1 MTKEQF
7 LEHCGWS
14 EEEFDHIMHLLGQ
27 GYYRYV
33 LSVTD
38 RYTCYWINYL
48 EDVKEHKG
56 KIERTAITWKDIECE
71 FEHAN
76 EMGAGLPEMDEQTK
90 VEFRAYEKVKGR
102 LCSILGYDN
111 QQAYR
116 KAIDFLCNV
125 NAKGVSWVDISKDVP
140 QHLMPFLETQEDS

>member
-38 RYTCYWINYL
+38 RYTCALNYL
-48 EDVKEHKG
+48 EDVKEHKDR
-56 KIERTAITWKDIECE
+56 IERTAITWQGIQAECE
-71 FEHAN
+71 CGN
-76 EMGAGLPEMDEQTK
+76 EMGAGLPELDRETK
-90 VEFRAYEKVKGR
+90 TENIAYDRVQIIIR
-102 LCSILGYDN
+102 SILGYKN
-111 QQAYR
+111 KQAYR
-116 KAIDFLCNV
+116 EAVDFLHDV

>member
-14 EEEFDHIMHLLGQ
+14 EEELDHIIHLLGQ

-38 RYTCYWINYL
+38 RYICSLNYL

-56 KIERTAITWKDIECE
+56 RIERTAFNWSDIRHD
-71 FEHAN
+71 FDHAN
-76 EMGAGLPEMDEQTK
+76 ETAAGLPEMDKQTDI
-90 VEFRAYEKVKGR
+90 ECNAYEKAKRR
-102 LCSILGYDN
+102 LRSILGYDN
-111 QQAYR
+111 EQAYR
-116 KAIDFLCNV
+116 KAIDFLHDV

-140 QHLMPFLETQEDS
+140 QHLMPFLETQED